1 MECVFS
7 AWRPGIGDPHPM
19 GWVTVGVYL
28 LAGLA
33 AAVVA
38 WRGAFPPGSRG
49 RERVFWTLAALLL
62 LFLAVNKQLDLQSF
76 MTAAGRC
83 MAQAQ
88 GWYENR
94 RLVQLAF
101 ILGLAGTGVLVL
113 LGLRRLLRGTLART
127 GLALLGL
134 VLVTVFVLIRAAGF
148 HHMDL
153 LIGTRIAGMR
163 LNWLLELPGPLLV
176 LAAALRARLT
186 PAPGCKE

>member
-1 MECVFS
+1 MECIFS
-7 AWRPGIGDPHPM
+7 VWSPKIGDPHLM

-33 AAVVA
+33 AASVV
-38 WRGAFPPGSRG
+38 RRDAFPPGTRG
-49 RERVFWTLAALLL
+49 RERTFWTLSALLL

-76 MTAAGRC
+76 LTAAARC

-94 RLVQLAF
+94 RVVQLAF
-101 ILGLAGTGVLVL
+101 ILMLAMAGVLAL

-134 VLVTVFVLIRAAGF
+134 VLVTVFVVIRAAGF
-148 HHMDL
+148 HHMDV
-153 LIGTRIAGMR
+153 LIGTQIAGMR

-176 LAAALRARLT
+176 LVAALRAR
-186 PAPGCKE
+186 A

>member
-1 MECVFS
+1 MDCILSVWS
-7 AWRPGIGDPHPM
+7 PGIGDPHPM
-19 GWVTVGVYL
+19 GWVTVAVYL
-28 LAGLA
+28 LAALA
-33 AAVVA
+33 AASVV
-38 WRGAFPPGSRG
+38 RRDAFPPGSRA
-49 RERVFWTLAALLL
+49 RERMFWTLAALLL

-94 RLVQLAF
+94 RVVQVAF
-101 ILGLAGTGVLVL
+101 ILVLAGAGVLVL

-134 VLVTVFVLIRAAGF
+134 VLVTVFVVIRAAGF
-148 HHMDL
+148 HHMDM
-153 LIGTRIAGMR
+153 LIGARIAGMR

-176 LAAALRARLT
+176 LAAALRART
-186 PAPGCKE
+186 

>member
-1 MECVFS
+1 MLPLRRPAIWVSICLVVWPAARMEPAKGTEMVPSRVICCS
-7 AWRPGIGDPHPM
+7 GRA
-19 GWVTVGVYL
+19 T
-28 LAGLA
+28 
-33 AAVVA
+33 
-38 WRGAFPPGSRG
+38 GAL
-49 RERVFWTLAALLL
+49 VFWTLAALLL

-148 HHMDL
+148 HHMDM

>member
-1 MECVFS
+1 MDCIFA

-28 LAGLA
+28 LAALA
-33 AAVVA
+33 SAMVA
-38 WRGAFPPGSRG
+38 WRGAFPPATRG

-83 MAQAQ
+83 MAKAQ

-101 ILGLAGTGVLVL
+101 ILVLAGTGVLIL
-113 LGLRRLLRGTLART
+113 MSLRRLLHGTLART

-134 VLVTVFVLIRAAGF
+134 VLVSVFVVIRAAGF
-148 HHMDL
+148 HHMDM
-153 LIGTRIAGMR
+153 LIATRVAGMR
-163 LNWLLELPGPLLV
+163 LNWLMELSGPLLV
-176 LAAALRARLT
+176 LMAALRARV
-186 PAPGCKE
+186 